1 MSLTFLEKDA
11 CSAVLHDALL
21 HGETLLVVSSSNFE
35 NVALVVLAHI
45 LSIDLLSHSLLIEW
59 TTATG
64 QRKKLAI
71 ERDKLSCGKEDA
83 NSGRTLTS
91 CFHHQSQLSFAHQS
105 GGLQY

>member
-11 CSAVLHDALL
+11 CSAVPHDALL

-45 LSIDLLSHSLLIEW
+45 LSIDLLSHSLLIER
-59 TTATG
+59 TTAR

-71 ERDKLSCGKEDA
+71 ERDKLSC
-83 NSGRTLTS
+83 S
-91 CFHHQSQLSFAHQS
+91 
-105 GGLQY
+105 